1 MGDRANF
8 GFKQNNGD
16 TLFLYGH
23 WAGHNMLGN
32 LAAALSA
39 AEPRWGDSSYATR
52 IATSHL
58 IGDEWTST
66 TGWGFSIN
74 RLDDNEH
81 KVPVVNWAEQTVTL
95 FEEDLTTV
103 VAKFGIAEFVNR
115 YTLAS
120 VD

>member
-8 GFKQNNGD
+8 VFVDGAGD
-16 TLFLYGH
+16 TICLYGH
-23 WAGHNMLGN
+23 WAGYNMLGR
-32 LAAALSA
+32 LADAVIAAR
-39 AEPRWGDSSYATR
+39 PRWSDESYATR

-115 YTLAS
+115 YTLVS